1 MEGHEITSLLER
13 WGDGDRTALDELM
26 PLVYA
31 ELKRIAGAYLN
42 DERDG
47 HTLQVTALVHE
58 AYLRLTQYH
67 EPHFHSRKH
76 FYAAAAQAVRRI
88 LVDHARRRDAGKRD
102 SAELP
107 TDSGV
112 VLPVGVDILALDE
125 ALRQL
130 ARTDPEK
137 ERIVELRYFA
147 GLSVPE
153 VAEIMGSSPA
163 TVKRQWAVAKAWLY
177 RALHGEAPE

>member
-13 WGDGDRTALDELM
+13 WGGGDRDAFDELM

-31 ELKRIAGAYLN
+31 ELKRIAGAYLSE
-42 DERDG
+42 ERQG

-58 AYLRLTQYH
+58 AYLRLLQYR
-67 EPHFHSRKH
+67 EPRFESRKH

-88 LVDHARRRDAGKRD
+88 LVDHARRRAAGKRD
-102 SAELP
+102 PADLPPDAGVILP
-107 TDSGV
+107 TGTDV
-112 VLPVGVDILALDE
+112 LALDE
-125 ALRQL
+125 ALNLLQES
-130 ARTDPEK
+130 DPEK
-137 ERIVELRYFA
+137 VRIVELRYFA

-153 VAEIMGSSPA
+153 VAEITGISQA

-177 RALHGEAPE
+177 RTLHGEVPE